1 MDLTKKF
8 QNKLHCVCDEQ
19 VIFDIIEDVECDWGS
34 HVLIQC
40 PRCEELFS
48 TDKKCPAFQNI
59 LKLSFNN
66 PLLYSKQEELEY
78 QSNSHPC

>member
-1 MDLTKKF
+1 MNSTVKF
-8 QNKLHCVCDEQ
+8 QNKLRCICNER
-19 VIFDIIEDVECDWGS
+19 VIFNVVENVGCDWGI

-48 TDKKCPAFQNI
+48 TDRKCPAFEDV

-66 PLLYSKQEELEY
+66 PSLYSKEEKSEY
-78 QSNSHPC
+78 RLNSHPC

>member
-1 MDLTKKF
+1 MTRRF
-8 QNKLHCVCDEQ
+8 QSSIHCICNEQ
-19 VIFDIIEDVECDWGS
+19 VVFDVIYDVECDWGI

-59 LKLSFNN
+59 LKLLANN
-66 PLLYSKQEELEY
+66 PSLYSSEEEEEY
-78 QSNSHPC
+78 QKNSHQC

>member
-1 MDLTKKF
+1 MSLTKKF
-8 QNKLHCVCDEQ
+8 QNKLYCVCNKH
-19 VIFDIIEDVECDWGS
+19 VIFDVIENVECDWGY

-59 LKLSFNN
+59 LKLLFNN
-66 PLLYSKQEELEY
+66 PSLYSKKEESEY
-78 QSNSHPC
+78 ETNSHPC